1 VDIGVILNSM
11 FAMRPLSVLLGLA
24 YLAGNA
30 VFALLMVFLATF
42 PFENQSP
49 EDAGKDDW
57 LIGVAVLL
65 LALAL
70 VTALAILLRRVALA
84 LIGYVVAAG
93 LGVALLVWAVGE
105 SEHSDGKLLL
115 WGTLI
120 ELAGLAAVAV
130 TPRRE
135 PGSQGF

>member
-1 VDIGVILNSM
+1 MGVDTGVIRNSM

-30 VFALLMVFLATF
+30 VFAFLMVFFATF

-49 EDAGKDDW
+49 EDVGKDDW

-65 LALAL
+65 FALGL
-70 VTALAILLRRVALA
+70 VTALAILLRRAALA
-84 LIGYVVAAG
+84 VLAYVAAAG
-93 LGVALLVWAVGE
+93 LGVGLLVWAVGV

-115 WGTLI
+115 WGTVI
-120 ELAGLAAVAV
+120 ELAGLAAL
-130 TPRRE
+130 TFTRRRE
-135 PGSQGF
+135 PGN

>member
-1 VDIGVILNSM
+1 VDIELILNSM
-11 FAMRPLSVLLGLA
+11 FAMRSLSVLLALA

-30 VFALLMVFLATF
+30 VFAFLMVFLATF

-49 EDAGKDDW
+49 EDVGKDDW

-65 LALAL
+65 FALGLA
-70 VTALAILLRRVALA
+70 TALGILLRRVAFA
-84 LIGYVVAAG
+84 VVAYVAAAG
-93 LGVALLVWAVGE
+93 LGVGLLVWAVDV

-120 ELAGLAAVAV
+120 ELAGLAAV
-130 TPRRE
+130 TFTRRRE
-135 PGSQGF
+135 PGS